1 MRNVYL
7 GTSEF
12 AAVVLRALADSAHRP
27 QLVVT
32 RPDAKQGR
40 GQKLAP
46 PPVAVLAAELGI
58 PFIQPEDLHSEETL
72 GAIAAASPEVLTT
85 CAYGVLIKEP
95 LLSDYEMINVHPSLL
110 PRWRGAAPIE
120 RSIMAGDAETGVAI
134 MRVTAGWDSGPVY
147 ALGREPIRPDDDY
160 GTLVPRLEELGARL
174 LVQVLDERPAPVEQ
188 DEAGVT
194 YANKIGPRE
203 RALDP
208 TQSPA
213 EVERTIRALRPHIGS
228 RLKLPDGSFL
238 GVIGARVD
246 GPTRAPAGG
255 LVRTD
260 GLRLLLDCH
269 GGALEITEVRPPG
282 GKVMPAADWLRG
294 QRDEKL
300 TNFRFDPALPD
311 RPLDEVI
318 ATAKREWRDP
328 EDEWQPHVCALAAR
342 GDADTLAAMTLLAG
356 DEDPELRELAAY
368 VLGQL
373 GTTTPALPAEQESA
387 LRDMA
392 ARESDPHVLSA
403 IICAFGH
410 LGGTAGHDWLLAQR
424 AHPDAYVREAVAFA
438 LGGRR
443 GEDTLAALIDLSA
456 DADPKVRDWATFAL
470 GTLAE
475 ADNPALRDALAARL
489 DDPDE
494 DTRMEAV
501 HGLALRGDERA
512 EAPAR
517 DLLAGRESLDDS
529 VWRRHLLDETASH
542 LDGD

>member
-12 AAVVLRALADSAHRP
+12 AAVVLQALADSAHRP

-32 RPDAKQGR
+32 RPDAKRGR

-58 PFIQPEDLHSEETL
+58 PFIQPENLHSEETL
-72 GAIAAASPEVLTT
+72 RAIADAQPEVLTT

-134 MRVTAGWDSGPVY
+134 MHVTAGWDSGAVY
-147 ALGREPIRPDDDY
+147 ALGREPIHPDDDY
-160 GTLVPRLEELGARL
+160 GTLAPRLEALGARL
-174 LVQVLDERPAPVEQ
+174 LVEVLDTRPTPVEQ
-188 DEAGVT
+188 DESKVT

-208 TQSPA
+208 TQTP
-213 EVERTIRALRPHIGS
+213 EQVERTIRALRPHIGS
-228 RLKLPDGSFL
+228 RLPLPDGTFL
-238 GVIGARVD
+238 GVIDARVD

-269 GGALEITEVRPPG
+269 GGALELTQVRPPG
-282 GKVMPAADWLRG
+282 GKVMSAEDWLRG

-311 RPLDEVI
+311 RSLDEI
-318 ATAKREWRDP
+318 LETAQREWRDP
-328 EDEWQPHVCALAAR
+328 DDEWQPHVCALAAR
-342 GDADTLAAMTLLAG
+342 GNAETLATMSELATS
-356 DEDPELRELAAY
+356 EDPELRELAAY

-373 GTTTPALPAEQESA
+373 GTTTAALPAEQEAA
-387 LRDMA
+387 LRAMA
-392 ARESDPHVLSA
+392 ERESNPHVLSA

-410 LGGTAGHDWLLAQR
+410 LGAPAGQDWLLAQR
-424 AHPDAYVREAVAFA
+424 SHPDTYVREAVAFA
-438 LGGRR
+438 LGGRP
-443 GEDTLAALIDLSA
+443 GEETLQALVALSA
-456 DADPKVRDWATFAL
+456 DADAKVRDWATFAL

-475 ADNPALRDALAARL
+475 TDSPTLRDALAARL

-494 DTRMEAV
+494 DTRMEAI

-512 EAPAR
+512 QAPAR
-517 DLLAGRESLDDS
+517 DLIEGRDTTDDG
-529 VWRRHLLDETASH
+529 VWRRHLLAETAEK
-542 LDGD
+542 LDG